1 MFDTAVSTSVLYLI
15 EDIPQHAKDLKEVLK
30 PGGVY
35 YASFADLTNNPSRQF
50 MDDTINQYGATPSQN
65 HSLKHIVDSFVD
77 AGFEVAVMKEHVPDV
92 IDLTH
97 YSDFYLSPND
107 YLQTL
112 YEESFLIKASVKEG
126 TEK

>member
-1 MFDTAVSTSVLYLI
+1 
-15 EDIPQHAKDLKEVLK
+15 
-30 PGGVY
+30 
-35 YASFADLTNNPSRQF
+35 
-50 MDDTINQYGATPSQN
+50 
-65 HSLKHIVDSFVD
+65 
-77 AGFEVAVMKEHVPDV
+77 MKEHVPDV